1 MTDKLFELTYTF
13 HYYLNKKEDKMGKLD
28 FVKEEIERLKKEGL
42 YVNIKTI
49 ESPQG
54 AWIKV
59 DGKEVLNLCSN
70 NYLGFANHPVLKER
84 AKRAIDEFGVGPG
97 AVRTIAGTMKLH
109 RELEEKLAKFK
120 GAEAALSFQSGFNT
134 NLAVIPALVGRGD
147 VIFSDE
153 LNHAS
158 IIDGCRLSRAEI
170 VRFKHADPQDLKKK
184 LEEYKEHPGKK
195 LVVTDGVFSMDGD
208 VAPLDKYVEVAEEY
222 DAITMVDDAHGEGVL
237 GNSGRGI
244 VDSLKLHGKVDLEV
258 GTLSKA
264 FGVVGGYVAAKK
276 EVIEYLRQKAR
287 PFLFSSAVTPPDVA
301 AAIAAVDILTESDKL
316 VVKLWDNTNYFQT
329 EIKNLGFDI
338 GETKTPITPIMLG
351 EAPLAQEFSKRLFKE
366 GIFAQAIGYP
376 TVPKGKARIRVMIS
390 AVHEKKDLDFALE
403 KFAKIGKELGVI
415 E

>member
-1 MTDKLFELTYTF
+1 MIDKLFELTYTF

-170 VRFKHADPQDLKKK
+170 VRFNHADPQDLKKK